1 MKKAVYIFFAFWILM
16 VAFIFFVPRADAQ
29 IFAKPV
35 HCSDTLESL
44 IPVWEKEGVYPLLA
58 LGGNSWTDD
67 GSTIPSVMYVVVNA
81 DGRNAIV
88 ERTGTGFCLLSSG
101 NVVEYNS
108 DTIKQMMEWE

>member
-1 MKKAVYIFFAFWILM
+1 MAILYSSSVY
-16 VAFIFFVPRADAQ
+16 AQ

-35 HCSDTLESL
+35 HCSNNLDSL
-44 IPVWEKEGVYPLLA
+44 IPLWEEEEIYPLVA

-81 DGRNAIV
+81 DGRNAII

>member
-1 MKKAVYIFFAFWILM
+1 MKIILAIM
-16 VAFIFFVPRADAQ
+16 AILYSSSAYAQ

-35 HCSDTLESL
+35 HCSDTLETL
-44 IPVWEKEGVYPLLA
+44 IPVWEKEEVFPLLA

-67 GSTIPSVMYVVVNA
+67 GSTIPSVMYIVVNA

-101 NVVEYNS
+101 SVVEYNP
-108 DTIKQMMEWE
+108 DKIKEMMEWE